1 MNTKDIAHALESFS
15 ARSRSAVAAAEG
27 KALEDAKREALASS
41 SGPLT
46 KRDLR
51 RMDHPFA
58 RRHGQALTDPEIINK
73 GGGDFYRDWQ
83 TEPVTA
89 TGDGTEGRLFNDS
102 KSAHWL
108 SRGGK
113 GKSKMVARPVIA
125 RIKRL
130 VQPERK
136 RRTLAALKQAG
147 QSVFNQ
153 S

>member
-15 ARSRSAVAAAEG
+15 ARSRSAVAAAEAE
-27 KALEDAKREALASS
+27 ALEDAKREALASS

-113 GKSKMVARPVIA
+113 GKSKMVARPVIVRVA
-125 RIKRL
+125 RIVRDS
-130 VQPERK
+130 
-136 RRTLAALKQAG
+136 RRARTMQAFRQAG
-147 QSVFNQ
+147 RSIFTD
-153 S
+153 

>member
-1 MNTKDIAHALESFS
+1 MNTKDIAHALESFKLQ
-15 ARSRSAVAAAEG
+15 ARSAVTAAEAE
-27 KALEDAKREALASS
+27 ALADAKREALASS

-46 KRDLR
+46 RRDLR

-58 RRHGQALTDPEIINK
+58 RRHGQARADPEIVNK
-73 GGGDFYRDWQ
+73 GSGDFYRAWQ
-83 TEPVTA
+83 TEAITA

-102 KSAHWL
+102 PSAHWL
-108 SRGGK
+108 SRGGQ
-113 GKSKMVARPVIA
+113 GGSRMVARPVIA

-130 VQPERK
+130 IQPERK